1 MTFNERNSLIEK
13 IITEYK
19 TLHDKYTSSKKVL
32 SDPEW
37 ETYIHSMDAI
47 MNEYR
52 GTNLDL
58 LAGKLNQAFLDDT
71 ELVQK
76 KLKENEKVDDT
87 DGCTGVCS
95 NSSTDSNR

>member
-1 MTFNERNSLIEK
+1 MTFNERNNLIEK
-13 IITEYK
+13 FMTEYK
-19 TLHDKYTSSKKVL
+19 GLHDEYTSSKKTL
-32 SDPEW
+32 SDLEW

-52 GTNLDL
+52 GTNLEL

-76 KLKENEKVDDT
+76 KLKENGK
-87 DGCTGVCS
+87 S
-95 NSSTDSNR
+95 